1 MISGIKQKVQP
12 SPSPGAGENM
22 SNPRSFGNRGKPA
35 QVNVTASLLAKIG
48 VGVASVSIGVMK
60 ACGLYL
66 VLTVSPDELD
76 PESLGLRAVSSLLNA

>member
-48 VGVASVSIGVMK
+48 VGVASGNQPAQSRT
-60 ACGLYL
+60 ATLF
-66 VLTVSPDELD
+66 
-76 PESLGLRAVSSLLNA
+76 